1 MDTFEEEEEVAPL
14 TEIVAN
20 INRTNKEIENKTAEL
35 VNMLGQLTG
44 TTPEAQEELEKFLK
58 GLRK

>member
-1 MDTFEEEEEVAPL
+1 MDTFEEEEVAPL

-44 TTPEAQEELEKFLK
+44 TIQKPSKN
-58 GLRK
+58 